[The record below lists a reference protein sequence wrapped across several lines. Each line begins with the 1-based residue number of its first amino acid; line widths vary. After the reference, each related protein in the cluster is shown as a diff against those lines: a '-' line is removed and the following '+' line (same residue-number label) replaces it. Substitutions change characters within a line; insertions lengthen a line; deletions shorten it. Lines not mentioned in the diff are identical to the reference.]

1 MEILVGH
8 ATGNYRGKCLWTFQG
23 EYGGSTPPLLF
34 LLHSFTPLPA
44 NNFDEGVP
52 KAAVKEAIFN
62 HHYAAMTE
70 EIAKMTK
77 LEPVKNDDFRK
88 MQGYF
93 KDKSIENGRMSFRI
107 RTQMLHEIPGNF
119 KNKFKNDKEKLK
131 CNHCASEQIMTQSHC
146 MDCSAWSDIRNDLD
160 LSKIDDLVKFFRR
173 LLAERAKTENDG
185 LNKNKPHCTTPAPGG
200 NSGYC

>member
-1 MEILVGH
+1 ME
-8 ATGNYRGKCLWTFQG
+8 GKAKGWPGLGKELSEICKAINI
-23 EYGGSTPPLLF
+23 PDV
-34 LLHSFTPLPA
+34 
-44 NNFDEGVP
+44 NNEGVP

-62 HHYAAMTE
+62 QHYAAMTE
-70 EIAKMTK
+70 EIAKMKK
-77 LEPVKNDDFRK
+77 LEPVKNDDFRE

-107 RTQMLHEIPGNF
+107 RTQMLDEIPDNF

-131 CNHCASEQIMTQSHC
+131 CNHCASNQIMTQSHC
-146 MDCSAWSDIRNDLD
+146 MDCSAWADIRNDLD

-173 LLAERAKTENDG
+173 LLAERAKSENDG
-185 LNKNKPHCTTPAPGG
+185 LRKNKPHCTTPTPGG